1 MNVLVIGGS
10 RFLGYHLV
18 RRLLQDGHEVT
29 LFNRG
34 QTPDDFGL
42 SVKRIRGDRQDRD
55 DFRRKLGPRT
65 YEAVVDLI
73 AYREEDSRSAIETFR
88 ERTGHYIHISSAAV
102 YIVTKDYPNPISE
115 EDFDRE
121 LRPKPDKND
130 GMWLY
135 GILKRQCEEVLSAAH
150 REHGFPATAYRL
162 PVIEGERDY
171 TLRAYSYLLR
181 IGDGRPLVLPDGGL
195 CPFTHVYQG
204 DVVRTIAQNLGRPAS
219 FGRAYNLAQK
229 EIITLREF
237 VLKAAQIL
245 GAKPELV
252 DIPRPV
258 LEEAGLGIGFSPFSS
273 RRPFIL
279 SVERAERELGFKP
292 TPFSAWLERTVR
304 WFKDEYR
311 GDPPEN
317 YAGREEEAAFARRY
331 LQAVASLRGA

>member
-65 YEAVVDLI
+65 FEAVVDLI
-73 AYREEDSRSAIETFR
+73 AFRKEDSRSAVETFGGR
-88 ERTGHYIHISSAAV
+88 AGHYVHISSAAV

-121 LRPKPDKND
+121 LRPRPDRND

-171 TLRAYSYLLR
+171 TLRAYSYFLR

-258 LEEAGLGIGFSPFSS
+258 LEEAGLGVGFSPFSS

-279 SVERAERELGFKP
+279 SVDRAERELGFKP
-292 TPFSAWLERTVR
+292 TPFEDWLERTVR
-304 WFKDEYR
+304 WFRDEYR
-311 GDPPEN
+311 GGQPEN

-331 LQAVASLRGA
+331 QQAVAPLRRA

>member
-1 MNVLVIGGS
+1 VNVLVIGGS

-65 YEAVVDLI
+65 FEAVVDLI
-73 AYREEDSRSAIETFR
+73 AFRKEDSRSAVETFGGR
-88 ERTGHYIHISSAAV
+88 AGHYVHISSAAV

-121 LRPKPDKND
+121 LRPRPDRND

-171 TLRAYSYLLR
+171 TLRAYSYFLR

-258 LEEAGLGIGFSPFSS
+258 LEEAGLGVGFSPFSS

-279 SVERAERELGFKP
+279 SVDRAERELGFKP
-292 TPFSAWLERTVR
+292 TPFEDWLERTVR
-304 WFKDEYR
+304 WFRDEYR
-311 GDPPEN
+311 GGQPEN

-331 LQAVASLRGA
+331 QQAVAPLRRA